1 MPRGMRGTGP
11 GARKRL
17 QSTLGYTTKSDAYVT
32 LYLTQEEARLIY
44 TGLKALPHK
53 MESRE
58 GAVAMNILY
67 RITEQVML
75 HEMPTAPPS
84 VVKKGKSKKS
94 A

>member
-1 MPRGMRGTGP
+1 MRGTGP

-17 QSTLGYTTKSDAYVT
+17 QSTLGHATRGETYVT

-44 TGLKALPHK
+44 AGLKALPHK

-58 GAVAMNILY
+58 GAVAMNVLY

-75 HEMPTAPPS
+75 HEMPIAKPP
-84 VVKKGKSKKS
+84 VLKKKKKRE
-94 A
+94 

>member
-17 QSTLGYTTKSDAYVT
+17 QSTLGYATKSDSYVT

-44 TGLKALPHK
+44 TGLKVLPHK

-58 GAVAMNILY
+58 GAVAMNLLY

-75 HEMPTAPPS
+75 HEMPVAP
-84 VVKKGKSKKS
+84 GQSKKKQKK
-94 A
+94 

>member
-17 QSTLGYTTKSDAYVT
+17 QNLLGDTNKDAYVT

-58 GAVAMNILY
+58 GAVAMNVLY

-75 HEMPTAPPS
+75 HEMPIATKPLPT
-84 VVKKGKSKKS
+84 KKKKP

>member
-17 QSTLGYTTKSDAYVT
+17 QSTLGYAGKADSYVT

-75 HEMPTAPPS
+75 QEMPIAPPS
-84 VVKKGKSKKS
+84 ARKAKKK
-94 A
+94 

>member
-17 QSTLGYTTKSDAYVT
+17 QSTLGYATKHDTYVT

-75 HEMPTAPPS
+75 HEMPVAIGATAKK
-84 VVKKGKSKKS
+84 KKGRKP
-94 A
+94 